1 MAINIR
7 IRVLTKY
14 IVLISILATAPN
26 YCLSSLI
33 AMNSKIIS
41 QINPF
46 AGQEA
51 FLAFSGIGTFDGAL
65 AYGDGKLFALN
76 HSSIYAYDPITGKE
90 TFVSSMGAD
99 SHGAGLVFI
108 QKIAE
113 PPIFSIFIL
122 GASWLLFWQTKK
134 GRKLKIS
141 ERSNLGG

>member
-33 AMNSKIIS
+33 TMNSKIIS

-51 FLAFSGIGTFDGAL
+51 FLAFQVSGPSTAL
-65 AYGDGKLFALN
+65 SLYGDGKLFALN

-99 SHGAGLVFI
+99 SGAGLVFI
-108 QKIAE
+108 QK
-113 PPIFSIFIL
+113 
-122 GASWLLFWQTKK
+122 
-134 GRKLKIS
+134 
-141 ERSNLGG
+141 